1 MHKHEITI
9 FTDGSSL
16 GNPGPGGWSA
26 VILSSEGKVYELG
39 GHEKQS
45 TNNRMEMMAA
55 IEALRFVT
63 HRKLAS
69 SGKTQI
75 SILTDSAYL
84 MNGITLWV
92 YGWAKNGWKTKSGD
106 PVLNQDLW
114 EDLFK
119 INLNLKH
126 EHDVEWK
133 KVAGHAG
140 VTLNE
145 RCDEL
150 AVSFA
155 GGDRPILFAGN
166 FKDYEKLF
174 GHVGD
179 IKVVKGSIK

>member
-1 MHKHEITI
+1 MHKKEITI

-39 GHEKQS
+39 GRENES
-45 TNNRMEMMAA
+45 TNNRMEMTAA
-55 IEALRFVT
+55 IEALRFIT
-63 HRKLAS
+63 HRKLATD
-69 SGKTQI
+69 GKTQI

-84 MNGITLWV
+84 MNGITLWI
-92 YGWAKNGWKTKSGD
+92 YGWAKNGWKTKAGD
-106 PVLNQDLW
+106 PVLNKDLW

-126 EHDVEWK
+126 EHEVEWK

-145 RCDEL
+145 RCDEI
-150 AVSFA
+150 AVAFA
-155 GGDRPILFAGN
+155 SEEKPILFTGTLSE
-166 FKDYEKLF
+166 YERLF
-174 GHVGD
+174 GSVGD
-179 IKVVKGSIK
+179 TKGGKSAK